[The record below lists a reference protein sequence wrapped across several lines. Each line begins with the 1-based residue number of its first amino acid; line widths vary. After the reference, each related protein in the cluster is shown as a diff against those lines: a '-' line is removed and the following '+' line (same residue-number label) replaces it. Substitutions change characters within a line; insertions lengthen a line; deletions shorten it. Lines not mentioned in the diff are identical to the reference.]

1 MDLSGAEWVSGRP
14 MGFRDSG
21 SLTRGDRRSY
31 MGRWK
36 DVLTMIMG
44 KWKGILITDDV
55 FSRVC
60 GQEREELNYKEEGQG
75 I

>member
-1 MDLSGAEWVSGRP
+1 
-14 MGFRDSG
+14 
-21 SLTRGDRRSY
+21 

>member
-1 MDLSGAEWVSGRP
+1 
-14 MGFRDSG
+14 
-21 SLTRGDRRSY
+21 
-31 MGRWK
+31 
-36 DVLTMIMG
+36 MIMG
-44 KWKGILITDDV
+44 KWKGNLITDDM